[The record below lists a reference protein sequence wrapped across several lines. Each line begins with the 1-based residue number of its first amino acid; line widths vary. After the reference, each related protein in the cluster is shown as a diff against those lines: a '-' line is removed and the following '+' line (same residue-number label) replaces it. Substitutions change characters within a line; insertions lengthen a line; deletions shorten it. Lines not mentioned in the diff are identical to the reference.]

1 MGCDHS
7 NVNENVPA
15 YKINENIR
23 IYSPQNKKSF
33 DSENSKEMEEQVN
46 KNFKKQIISLNTN
59 KHALEKKKEDYNLS
73 NSPNLPVDPNPS
85 KNDKLKKKLRCSQS
99 VDKNICVNKLDINL
113 EKKEEDE
120 DDSSYRGINDSS
132 YYAEE
137 SPKNKIVP
145 KNNKKDNKIISSMN
159 SSELSS
165 DSIDHKEE
173 VINNIENRDK
183 EENNK

>member
-7 NVNENVPA
+7 NVNEEVPA
-15 YKINENIR
+15 YKIDENIK
-23 IYSPQNKKSF
+23 IYSPENQKSF
-33 DSENSKEMEEQVN
+33 ESKDSGEMEDQVN

-59 KHALEKKKEDYNLS
+59 KNALEKKKEDYNLS
-73 NSPNLPVDPNPS
+73 NSPNLPVDPSVP

-99 VDKNICVNKLDINL
+99 VDKNVCVKKLDINL

-120 DDSSYRGINDSS
+120 DDSSYRGLNDSS

-137 SPKNKIVP
+137 TPKNKIAP

-165 DSIDHKEE
+165 DSIEHKEE
-173 VINNIENRDK
+173 INNNIENKDK
-183 EENNK
+183 EENK